1 MCLLIAFFWLG
12 TFAAAA
18 PITET
23 FSFNDG
29 GWLIGFSDGQFRFAR
44 IGFDFVSTG
53 NLARLFDLYAPWPP
67 VATATPTLDASG
79 FVPSLDMVNSGI
91 LQLQFDASPTS
102 VIVVTGLGDGARL
115 LDPMPI
121 IGNTLS
127 FDLTA
132 PENAFAI
139 AALQD
144 GVFVDTAL
152 SVAVDLHML
161 SATLTI
167 DDGQLPSAVPE
178 PGSLLLLST
187 GLLGIGFVARRRL
200 QD

>member
-1 MCLLIAFFWLG
+1 MCLLIAFFALG

-23 FSFNDG
+23 FSFDDG
-29 GWLIGFSDGQFRFAR
+29 GWLIGFSDEQFRFAR

-53 NLARLFDLYAPWPP
+53 NLARLFDLYAPWLP
-67 VATATPTLDASG
+67 VATETPTLDASG
-79 FVPSLDMVNSGI
+79 FVPSMDTVNSGI
-91 LQLQFDASPTS
+91 LQLHFDASPTN

-121 IGNTLS
+121 IGHTLS
-127 FDLTA
+127 FDLTE
-132 PENAFAI
+132 PQNAFAI

-144 GVFVDTAL
+144 GVFVDTAF

-167 DDGQLPSAVPE
+167 DDGRLPAAVPE

-200 QD
+200 QG